1 MMREKEAAPLSA
13 SVTQSKELVAALERA
28 VAEAQPFDM
37 IALIGELERLK
48 ILLWHRLLT
57 STAQAAAAPTPDGLD
72 DLRHLSPGQVAELLN
87 VKPAYVH
94 ELCRTGRLAAVKEG
108 KYWLIPQAAL
118 RERLVYRRSDIDP
131 RSEPRLQSTNLRED
145 IARGPRGRPRR
156 SPTLVRQEGRWRE
169 RS

>member
-1 MMREKEAAPLSA
+1 MMTAKEAIPSSGNSA
-13 SVTQSKELVAALERA
+13 ETRPLVAALEHA
-28 VAEAQPFDM
+28 AAAAQPLDM

-57 STAQAAAAPTPDGLD
+57 ATAQAAATPIPDGLD

-94 ELCRTGRLAAVKEG
+94 ELCRTGRLAAIKEG

-118 RERLVYRRSDIDP
+118 RERLMYRRSDIDP
-131 RSEPRLQSTNLRED
+131 ASEPRLQSTKLRDE

-156 SPTLVRQEGRWRE
+156 SPALMRQEGRWRE

>member
-1 MMREKEAAPLSA
+1 MTTAKEATPSSGNAMETSA
-13 SVTQSKELVAALERA
+13 LVAALEHA
-28 VAEAQPFDM
+28 AAAAQPLDM

-57 STAQAAAAPTPDGLD
+57 ATAQAAATPTPDGLD

-108 KYWLIPQAAL
+108 KYWLIPQTAL
-118 RERLVYRRSDIDP
+118 RKRLVYPRSDIDP
-131 RSEPRLQSTNLRED
+131 SSEPRLQSTNLREAV
-145 IARGPRGRPRR
+145 ARGPRGRPRR

>member
-1 MMREKEAAPLSA
+1 MTTGREATPSSGNAVETRA
-13 SVTQSKELVAALERA
+13 LVAALDHA
-28 VAEAQPFDM
+28 TAAAQPLDM

-57 STAQAAAAPTPDGLD
+57 ATAQAAATPTPDGLD

-108 KYWLIPQAAL
+108 KYWLIPQTAR

-169 RS
+169 PS